1 MPPLPPPPATAW
13 SCDINGKTVQLGP
26 LNVPIGTAI
35 NPSVVLGGIYG
46 LFMNPQ
52 VGTGT
57 FAVPGYVFTT
67 SGLRRSLMVWD
78 AGIKVNSDCE
88 MAWSDTPGV
97 ADKAETG
104 LSLRRDEN
112 NRLTQRNGINPQ
124 SYSLYNTWTD
134 STHFERADF
143 GWMPDGFHVTT
154 SRGVSGGS
162 PRDLVL
168 GADGDEVLRFKAGHS
183 IAFFGVAPVVK
194 QLSAGVINNVP
205 ASGTND
211 TFDDFADNDW
221 TALRALCS
229 QQARKIEEL
238 VKLVR
243 NYGLAG

>member
-1 MPPLPPPPATAW
+1 MPLPPPPPATVW
-13 SCDINGKTVQLGP
+13 TVDINGKTTQLGP

-35 NPSVVLGGIYG
+35 NPSVILGGIYG
-46 LFMNPQ
+46 LYMNPQ

-112 NRLTQRNGINPQ
+112 NRLTQRNATNPQ

-134 STHFERADF
+134 STHFERLDL
-143 GWMPDGFHVTT
+143 GWTPTGCFISTT
-154 SRGVSGGS
+154 KGSAGGS
-162 PRDLVL
+162 PRDLVM
-168 GADGDEVLRFKAGHS
+168 GADGDEVLRFKPGHS
-183 IAFFGVAPVVK
+183 LAFFGVAPVVK
-194 QLSAGVINNVP
+194 QLSAGVVNNVP

-211 TFDDFADNDW
+211 TFDDFEDGNW

-229 QQARKIEEL
+229 QMARKIKEQSDL
-238 VKLVR
+238 LR